1 MRRLLVV
8 EDDPDVR
15 DALAECLADSGFAV
29 TTASDGAA
37 GLECLRAQRIDLVL
51 LDLVM
56 PGMDG
61 QRFMAELRK
70 LPHAANVPVIVTTGV
85 TTARVPGAEAR
96 LDKPFDIEALLSAV
110 RSCLGAAGRDA
121 ALTPPPR

>member
-1 MRRLLVV
+1 MARLLVV
-8 EDDPDVR
+8 EDDPDIR

-61 QRFMAELRK
+61 QSFMAELRK
-70 LPHAANVPVIVTTGV
+70 LPHAANVPVIVTTGM
-85 TTARVPGAEAR
+85 TAARVAGADAR
-96 LDKPFDIEALLSAV
+96 LDKPFDIEELLSAV
-110 RSCLGAAGRDA
+110 RSCLDAGGREH
-121 ALTPPPR
+121 ALQSPPR